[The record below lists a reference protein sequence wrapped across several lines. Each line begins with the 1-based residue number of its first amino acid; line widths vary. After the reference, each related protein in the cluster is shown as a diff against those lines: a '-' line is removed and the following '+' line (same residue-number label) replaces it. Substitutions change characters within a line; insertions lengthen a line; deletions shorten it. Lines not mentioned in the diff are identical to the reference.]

1 MASLRDTVKDYQD
14 ELRDGIAWVAFWKQ
28 GRSWNAEYFH
38 LDMDD
43 GKFSRTVSSR
53 IRTLVLEPQTGH
65 NIHFCIITLHL
76 FAMNK

>member
-38 LDMDD
+38 LDMGLSGID
-43 GKFSRTVSSR
+43 SCQSSSSA
-53 IRTLVLEPQTGH
+53 
-65 NIHFCIITLHL
+65 F
-76 FAMNK
+76 KY

>member
-43 GKFSRTVSSR
+43 TSTRRT
-53 IRTLVLEPQTGH
+53 G
-65 NIHFCIITLHL
+65 
-76 FAMNK
+76 AG

>member
-43 GKFSRTVSSR
+43 TSWKGKLKIAVDALIPQVSS
-53 IRTLVLEPQTGH
+53 
-65 NIHFCIITLHL
+65 FS
-76 FAMNK
+76 